1 MSAMM
6 KRVFISLLLLV
17 LGAFLTA
24 SGYKH
29 WSADPVRGYLP
40 MEGVV
45 LDHHVLLN
53 RQRWEEDVPKAMEVE
68 TRVGFLDKSNPPY
81 GLQGAVVIHD
91 YFARGESAWDFANS
105 EPLERKVKCLVSPNR
120 EHGIR
125 DGIAPSGPMM
135 AMIVGSLI
143 MLAGIVMHLPLRPP
157 SWGHSA
163 VVVAALLAFFIG
175 GVVMS
180 SQMWPVV
187 IKHVKAADWD
197 LVPCQIVSHRSYRSG
212 KSTTHELL
220 VRYSAAG
227 GQHETVLN
235 GAFFDLG
242 GESRS
247 AKQCRVNPS
256 KPWQVTLSWG
266 WRPGLGVALFPV
278 PFLTVGLLG
287 LFIPFSTLLQQQI
300 KSKQTWEKLSLG
312 RWGEVVGQGFAL
324 LFVGSIVGV
333 FLSLCAEMWLQA
345 HEARWFLTLF
355 LIPFVCWVL
364 KLAWMFI
371 SGTRK
376 ALHS

>member
-1 MSAMM
+1 M
-6 KRVFISLLLLV
+6 
-17 LGAFLTA
+17 
-24 SGYKH
+24 
-29 WSADPVRGYLP
+29 RGYLLV
-40 MEGVV
+40 EGVV
-45 LDHHVLLN
+45 RAHEVRFN
-53 RQRWEEDVPKAMEVE
+53 RQRWDDDVRDAMEVA
-68 TRVGFLDKSNPPY
+68 TRVELHDETNHIRKT
-81 GLQGAVVIHD
+81 AIIHAF
-91 YFARGESAWDFANS
+91 FARGDSAWELAAS
-105 EPLERKVKCLVSPNR
+105 EPAGSRLACLVAADMQQ
-120 EHGIR
+120 GVR
-125 DGIAPSGPMM
+125 DSLTPSGPMI

-163 VVVAALLAFFIG
+163 VVVAALLAFLIG
-175 GVVMS
+175 GVVMA

-197 LVPCQIVSHRSYRSG
+197 LVPCQIISHRSYRSG
-212 KSTTHELL
+212 KSTTQELL

-247 AKQCRVNPS
+247 AKQCRVSPS

-287 LFIPFSTLLQQQI
+287 LFIPFSALLQQQI
-300 KSKQTWEKLSLG
+300 KSKQTWERLSLG
-312 RWGEVVGQGFAL
+312 RWGEVIGQGFAL